1 MNGINVVSLKNF
13 ELISRLEIMH
23 ENYISDFIVFE
34 NTLIS
39 CGHDDNEIKIWNT
52 IILTLEKNF
61 V

>member
-13 ELISRLEIMH
+13 EIKKKLKKMH

-39 CGHDDNEIKIWNT
+39 CGYNETGIKIWNIKT
-52 IILTLEKNF
+52 LTWQ
-61 V
+61 